1 MPNVS
6 WMFRQRC
13 SKAKKS
19 NDAPGRPAPRRSILQ
34 KLKPLVKIMTLKA
47 ANREEMREV
56 TKVKEEEEAGIRDS
70 EYEMKEEDS
79 KAKRGSGKNFPDPL
93 SSVIC
98 LFAYTLPPR
107 PCTLYH
113 DRTDP
118 ALCAVN

>member
-1 MPNVS
+1 
-6 WMFRQRC
+6 
-13 SKAKKS
+13 
-19 NDAPGRPAPRRSILQ
+19 
-34 KLKPLVKIMTLKA
+34 MTLKA
-47 ANREEMREV
+47 ANHEEVVEV
-56 TKVKEEEEAGIRDS
+56 TEVKEEEEARIWDS

-79 KAKRGSGKNFPDPL
+79 KTKRESGKNFPDPL

-118 ALCAVN
+118 APCVVS